1 MLITTP
7 KITKINWNHTIW
19 EYCYFQVRKNLIK
32 HWDTACVHYGRQTMP
47 RRFTFCAFRFTC
59 YLLMWSN
66 EKGPKNTALSKHLQ
80 NPLETWQKETKSI
93 HDLTHIYTTWHTYT
107 RPDTHIHDLTH
118 IYTTWHTY
126 TPPDTHIHDLTHIYT
141 TWHTYTR
148 TLAVQTLLFTVTSF
162 MGTNLT
168 LIFIQLFY
176 NNIYKKPVDTCLYPQ

>member
-107 RPDTHIHDLTH
+107 RPDTHIHH
-118 IYTTWHTY
+118 
-126 TPPDTHIHDLTHIYT
+126 LTHIYT

-148 TLAVQTLLFTVTSF
+148 PDTHIHERSLYRHFYLQWLVLWAQT
-162 MGTNLT
+162 
-168 LIFIQLFY
+168 
-176 NNIYKKPVDTCLYPQ
+176 